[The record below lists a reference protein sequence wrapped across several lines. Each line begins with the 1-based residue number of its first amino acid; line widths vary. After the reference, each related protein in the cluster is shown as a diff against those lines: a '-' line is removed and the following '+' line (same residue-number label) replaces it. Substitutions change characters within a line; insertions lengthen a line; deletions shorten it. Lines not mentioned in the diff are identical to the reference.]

1 MPEKQLSTLRPAQ
14 TAVPLCFGLLLL
26 VCSSVQFSAWQFN
39 LGWLRRPLATFP
51 SIVPWATVGFFA
63 TALVVVFFA
72 LAVRACSALY
82 QTAAKA
88 LGLTIGLVAF
98 VFLLEHAFN
107 KPISEF
113 DTFFFKQMVFKEG
126 GPSGRPALESC
137 ATFFMLA
144 IATLVFDRK
153 DKRRIEAFQVVVALA
168 MFLPFLAI
176 HGYLLYASVFQSLGG
191 KPSTQMAIPA
201 ILLFCV
207 SGAAFFSFFPK
218 EGLVSL
224 VLGKDLAGITIR
236 RLMPTVILV
245 PFALAWI
252 LFWLTT
258 KMDWSEQ
265 LSFSLYTLIL
275 VGLLVTL
282 SFQIG
287 YLIRRHEITQKAT
300 DRAKSEFLAN
310 MSHEIRTPMNGVIGM
325 TGLLLDG
332 DLNPRQ
338 REFTETIRA
347 SGEALLTIINDI
359 LDFSKIEAGRLAFE
373 ILDFDL
379 VNTIE
384 SSVDLLAEA
393 AHAKGIELAC
403 EIAPNL
409 HARLRGDSGRLRQI
423 LTNLVGNAI
432 KFTEKGEVVVRV
444 SIASETETHATIRFE
459 IEDTGIGI
467 SPAAQTVLFQPFSQA
482 DGSTTRK
489 YGGTGLGLAI
499 AKHLV
504 AIMEGQIGVQSDAE
518 MGSKFWFTAKLEKQ
532 PGTVIPRKVY
542 KNCDL
547 RVLVVDDNNT
557 NRRILHHQLLAWNM
571 QPDCAARGEEA
582 LKMMRDAVSSGQ
594 PYGLALLDFQMPE
607 MDGLALARVVK
618 SDPLIGAIRLVILT
632 SHGQL
637 LSPTELRELGIDSCL
652 IKPVKQSRLFDCM
665 MDAMDL
671 MAAQIS
677 PLKTVFPAPAPLPSE
692 VPLPLEKM
700 RILLADDNA
709 TNRKVGL
716 GQLHMLGYAAQAV
729 ANGLEAVRALEQ
741 GSYDIILMDCQMPE
755 LDGYEATQ
763 TIRRREQTLD
773 EGCPWKVPV
782 HIIAMTAHAMQG
794 EREKC
799 LAAGMDDYLTK
810 PVRPFDLKAVLERSK
825 AARTCLKNR

>member
-1 MPEKQLSTLRPAQ
+1 MHEKQLSTLRPVQ
-14 TAVPLCFGLLLL
+14 TAVPFCFGLLLL
-26 VCSSVQFSAWQFN
+26 VCSGVQFLAWQFN

-51 SIVPWATVGFFA
+51 SIVPWATVGFF
-63 TALVVVFFA
+63 TLALVVVFFA
-72 LAVRACSALY
+72 LAVKAGSALY

-88 LGLTIGLVAF
+88 LGLTIGLVAL

-144 IATLVFDRK
+144 I
-153 DKRRIEAFQVVVALA
+153 
-168 MFLPFLAI
+168 
-176 HGYLLYASVFQSLGG
+176 HGYLLYATVFQSLGG

-347 SGEALLTIINDI
+347 SGETLLTILNDI
-359 LDFSKIEAGRLAFE
+359 LDFSKIE
-373 ILDFDL
+373 
-379 VNTIE
+379 V
-384 SSVDLLAEA
+384 
-393 AHAKGIELAC
+393 
-403 EIAPNL
+403 
-409 HARLRGDSGRLRQI
+409 
-423 LTNLVGNAI
+423 
-432 KFTEKGEVVVRV
+432 
-444 SIASETETHATIRFE
+444 
-459 IEDTGIGI
+459 
-467 SPAAQTVLFQPFSQA
+467 
-482 DGSTTRK
+482 
-489 YGGTGLGLAI
+489 
-499 AKHLV
+499 
-504 AIMEGQIGVQSDAE
+504 
-518 MGSKFWFTAKLEKQ
+518 
-532 PGTVIPRKVY
+532 
-542 KNCDL
+542 
-547 RVLVVDDNNT
+547 
-557 NRRILHHQLLAWNM
+557 
-571 QPDCAARGEEA
+571 
-582 LKMMRDAVSSGQ
+582 
-594 PYGLALLDFQMPE
+594 
-607 MDGLALARVVK
+607 
-618 SDPLIGAIRLVILT
+618 
-632 SHGQL
+632 
-637 LSPTELRELGIDSCL
+637 
-652 IKPVKQSRLFDCM
+652 
-665 MDAMDL
+665 
-671 MAAQIS
+671 
-677 PLKTVFPAPAPLPSE
+677 
-692 VPLPLEKM
+692 
-700 RILLADDNA
+700 
-709 TNRKVGL
+709 
-716 GQLHMLGYAAQAV
+716 
-729 ANGLEAVRALEQ
+729 
-741 GSYDIILMDCQMPE
+741 
-755 LDGYEATQ
+755 
-763 TIRRREQTLD
+763 
-773 EGCPWKVPV
+773 
-782 HIIAMTAHAMQG
+782 
-794 EREKC
+794 
-799 LAAGMDDYLTK
+799 
-810 PVRPFDLKAVLERSK
+810 
-825 AARTCLKNR
+825 